1 MNSPTDSRSEA
12 KWPKQ
17 IVYKGC
23 ERRSWT
29 PGLREP
35 RPTAVSYK
43 WLSSGVSIF
52 KPSPVQ
58 YLCHLPC
65 TLTKFI
71 DDTKLRWMRKWLV
84 LMYLKGKA
92 AIHRDLDRS
101 VLQSSKDNQRKFQQ
115 SPALLTNRLGCIG
128 PVLQV

>member
-1 MNSPTDSRSEA
+1 
-12 KWPKQ
+12 
-17 IVYKGC
+17 
-23 ERRSWT
+23 
-29 PGLREP
+29 
-35 RPTAVSYK
+35 
-43 WLSSGVSIF
+43 
-52 KPSPVQ
+52 
-58 YLCHLPC
+58 
-65 TLTKFI
+65 
-71 DDTKLRWMRKWLV
+71 MRKWLV